1 MRVLIAVASK
11 HGGTY
16 GIATRLR
23 TELLD
28 RGHDTAVMSIDGSR
42 CPDTYDAYVV
52 GAAVYSGH
60 WMKPAREF
68 VHDNLITL
76 RSKPLWM
83 FSSGPL
89 GEHADPNTAVDHPE
103 DLGTLAGAREHKVFA
118 GRLFRKEL
126 GPIERVA
133 AAAVHAPEG
142 DFRDWAEID
151 EWADHIDEELRELAH
166 A

>member
-1 MRVLIAVASK
+1 MRILIAVASK

-23 TELLD
+23 TALADL
-28 RGHDTAVMSIDGSR
+28 GHDTAVMTIDGSR
-42 CPDTYDAYVV
+42 CPDGYDAYVV
-52 GAAVYSGH
+52 GAAVYGGH
-60 WMKPAREF
+60 WMKPARQF
-68 VHDNLITL
+68 AHDNLITL
-76 RSKPLWM
+76 RAKPLWL

-89 GEHADPNTAVDHPE
+89 GDDVDPDTAVDRPE
-103 DLGTLAGAREHKVFA
+103 DIATLAGAREHKVFA

-142 DFRDWAEID
+142 DFRDWSEID
-151 EWADHIDEELRELAH
+151 EWAGHIDEELRQLAH
-166 A
+166 T

>member
-1 MRVLIAVASK
+1 MRILIAVASK

-23 TELLD
+23 TELID
-28 RGHDTAVMSIDGSR
+28 RGHDADVMTIDGAR
-42 CPDTYDAYVV
+42 CPDGYDGYVV
-52 GAAVYSGH
+52 GSAVYTGR
-60 WMKPAREF
+60 WMKAGRQF

-76 RSKPLWM
+76 RSKPLWL

-89 GEHADPNTAVDHPE
+89 GDDVDPESGIDHPE
-103 DLGTLAGAREHKVFA
+103 EISTLAGAREHKVFA

-126 GPIERVA
+126 GPVERVV
-133 AAAVHAPEG
+133 AAAVHQPEG
-142 DFRDWAEID
+142 DFRDWHEID
-151 EWADHIDEELRELAH
+151 DWADHIDEELREVVH

>member
-1 MRVLIAVASK
+1 MRILIAVASK

-28 RGHDTAVMSIDGSR
+28 RGHEATVMTIDGSR

-52 GAAVYSGH
+52 GAAVYAGH
-60 WMKPAREF
+60 WMKPARQF

-89 GEHADPNTAVDHPE
+89 GEDADPDRAVDHIA
-103 DLGTLAGAREHKVFA
+103 DIGSLAGAREHKVFA

-142 DFRDWAEID
+142 DFRDWSEIE
-151 EWADHIDEELRELAH
+151 EWADHIDAELRQLAH

>member
-1 MRVLIAVASK
+1 MRILIAVASK

-23 TELLD
+23 TEFLD
-28 RGHDTAVMSIDGSR
+28 LGHDAAVMTIDGSR
-42 CPDTYDAYVV
+42 CPDGYDAYVV
-52 GAAVYSGH
+52 GAAVYGGH
-60 WMKPAREF
+60 WMKQAREF

-76 RSKPLWM
+76 RSKPLWL

-89 GEHADPNTAVDHPE
+89 GDDVDPDTNAEPPE

-118 GRLFRKEL
+118 GRLFKKEL
-126 GPIERVA
+126 GPVERVA

-151 EWADHIDEELRELAH
+151 EWADHIHEELTELAH
-166 A
+166 T